1 MMHHYVLLFT
11 LVVVPIIASEQR
23 EYMDKNKKINDTSTT
38 IQELKDVVKKFVAD
52 RDWKEYHT
60 PKNLSMSIAIEAAEL
75 MEKFQF
81 VESEES
87 FEIVKKHKE
96 EVAHELV
103 DVLGYILN
111 FANACDID
119 VSSYFV
125 EKIKLNEKKYPVEV
139 AKGSYGKYTKLNKK

>member
-1 MMHHYVLLFT
+1 
-11 LVVVPIIASEQR
+11 
-23 EYMDKNKKINDTSTT
+23 MDKKFNDKDTT
-38 IQELKDVVKKFVAD
+38 IQELKEVIKKFVAD
-52 RDWKEYHT
+52 REWKEYHT

-81 VESEES
+81 VSNEES
-87 FEIVKKHKE
+87 FEIARKYKE

-103 DVLGYILN
+103 DVLGYLLN

-125 EKIKLNEKKYPVEV
+125 EKVALNEKKYPIDI